1 MASNSG
7 ERRRRACRAL
17 RPREALSLSLCQTLF
32 GEAPKSARE
41 GACAP
46 QNKTQRS
53 QVTGRNSDKTRHR
66 ELLSLLRA
74 SPLRDCNFAPLRCRR
89 RRNDPFGFRG
99 GVLPAKFFHI
109 KQQEHAG
116 HDQERTDPF
125 QKPTGVPQNLNRA
138 LSEILRI
145 PRCLRHLEGKAAP
158 GSPPTARKTEG
169 MIHPALAGG
178 AIALGGRDPQ
188 CALESSG
195 RIVAF
200 IARDLEIQQLER
212 DWQWGRTPTVG
223 NANWIWQR
231 RNGDLPTGR
240 NPLLETFAILLYPN
254 ADAVGQ
260 LICAIIFRGCEVHP
274 LFRMRQDAI

>member
-1 MASNSG
+1 MANDSG

-41 GACAP
+41 GACAL

-53 QVTGRNSDKTRHR
+53 QVTGQNSDKTRHR

-99 GVLPAKFFHI
+99 GVLSSKFFHI
-109 KQQEHAG
+109 KQKEHAG

-125 QKPTGVPQNLNRA
+125 QEPAGIAQNLNRA
-138 LSEILRI
+138 LPEVLRI
-145 PRCLRHLEGKAAP
+145 PRRLRHFECLAAP
-158 GSPPTARKTEG
+158 GSPPIARKTEG
-169 MIHPALAGG
+169 MIHPALTGG
-178 AIALGGRDPQ
+178 AIALGGRDSH

-200 IARDLEIQQLER
+200 IARDLEIQQFEC
-212 DWQWGRTPTVG
+212 DWQWDRTPTVR
-223 NANWIWQR
+223 NANWIW
-231 RNGDLPTGR
+231 
-240 NPLLETFAILLYPN
+240 
-254 ADAVGQ
+254 
-260 LICAIIFRGCEVHP
+260 
-274 LFRMRQDAI
+274 